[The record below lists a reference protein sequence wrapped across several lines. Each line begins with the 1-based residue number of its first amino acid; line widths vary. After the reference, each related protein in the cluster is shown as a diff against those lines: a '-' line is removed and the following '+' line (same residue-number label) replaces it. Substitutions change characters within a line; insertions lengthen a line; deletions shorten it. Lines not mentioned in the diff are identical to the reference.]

1 MVELNGFETN
11 ENDYFTIQCGP
22 TFGSDDILD
31 AVAPN
36 FLNSIYAE
44 VDFYDLTYMRCDY
57 IFTYVH
63 FDYIGDVTIMQKVD
77 LEIPSEDHPTTPKQ
91 PHLIYAG
98 NPSTMKVMYVSS
110 LTKSTARYWKS
121 DDSED
126 PGNSSS
132 SHFFT
137 VVIT

>member
-11 ENDYFTIQCGP
+11 DNDYFTIQCGP

-36 FLNSIYAE
+36 FRNSIYAE

-63 FDYIGDVTIMQKVD
+63 FDYIGDVTIMQQVD
-77 LEIPSEDHPTTPKQ
+77 LEIPSEDHPTAPKQ

-98 NPSTMKVMYVSS
+98 NPNTMRGQAHHMFSRFLNIRIYESTI
-110 LTKSTARYWKS
+110 
-121 DDSED
+121 
-126 PGNSSS
+126 
-132 SHFFT
+132 FFHEILC
-137 VVIT
+137 VL